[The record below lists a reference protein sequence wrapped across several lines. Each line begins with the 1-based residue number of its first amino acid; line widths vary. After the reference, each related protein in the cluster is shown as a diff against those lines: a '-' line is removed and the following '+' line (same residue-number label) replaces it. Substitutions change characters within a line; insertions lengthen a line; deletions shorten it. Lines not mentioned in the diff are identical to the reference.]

1 MLETLQTGVH
11 WKPLSSEER
20 ELVVQELDAILDNHH
35 FRGSKRYPALL
46 RHVVYATLDG
56 HIGDLKERTLGIE
69 VFGRAPDYDTSADPV
84 VRFSASEVR
93 KRLAQYYHEQADRT
107 RLQIELPL
115 GSYVPQF
122 LLRIADPP
130 TVPGVITTNAT
141 SPNVTSPGRRRARR
155 MRWLILSP
163 IAALL
168 VAGAIYTAYSSRTV
182 SQPAAVQPD
191 ALWEPLLKMPG
202 QVIVVVGTSHPN
214 KVPMASEQTTFNDFM
229 TGPYHH
235 VSVASAVALAHLA
248 AILRLHGNLYQVKE
262 DNETSVADL
271 RSRPAILIGAMNNV
285 WTLRLMSSMRFHFVR
300 EGKLA
305 EIRDTQNPS
314 NTAWTVDFAQA
325 YNSVHTDYGIVAR
338 FRDPVTEG
346 PVIVVAGLG
355 TYGTQAASE
364 FATLPLY
371 LEQIRMTA
379 PAGWQNQNV
388 EFVIKTDVIGG
399 KAGPPELIATTVW

>member
-1 MLETLQTGVH
+1 MLETLHTGVH
-11 WKPLSSEER
+11 WKPLSVEER

-56 HIGDLKERTLGIE
+56 RIGDLKERTLGIE

-93 KRLAQYYHEQADRT
+93 KRLAQYYHEQGDRV

-115 GSYVPQF
+115 GSYAPQF
-122 LLRIADPP
+122 LVRTPDPAP
-130 TVPGVITTNAT
+130 VPVIVTTNA
-141 SPNVTSPGRRRARR
+141 TSPGRRRARR
-155 MRWLILSP
+155 LRWLILGP
-163 IAALL
+163 IATAL
-168 VAGAIYTAYSSRTV
+168 VVGAIFTAYSWHRTPVPATV
-182 SQPAAVQPD
+182 SPD
-191 ALWEPLLKMPG
+191 ALWAPLLAMPG
-202 QVIVVVGTSHPN
+202 QVIMVVGTSHPD
-214 KVPMASEQTTFNDFM
+214 KVPMASEQTSFNDFM

-235 VSVASAVALAHLA
+235 VSLASAVALTHLGGV
-248 AILRLHGNLYQVKE
+248 LRIHGNLYEVKE

-271 RSRPAILIGAMNNV
+271 RSRPAILIGGMNNA
-285 WTLRLMSSMRFHFVR
+285 WTLRLTSPTRFHFVR
-300 EGKLA
+300 EGRLA
-305 EIRDTQNPS
+305 EIRDTQNPAS
-314 NTAWTVDFAQA
+314 TAWTVDFARP
-325 YNSVHTDYGIVAR
+325 YNAVHTDYGIVAR

-346 PVIVVAGLG
+346 PVMVVAGLG

-371 LEQIRMTA
+371 LDQIKKTA
-379 PAGWQNQNV
+379 PAGWQNLNV

-399 KAGPPELIATTVW
+399 KAGPPELIASTVW